1 MSSSFSDAL
10 SSQDD
15 SKINFIPGYI
25 MEVEDGAVKSRDED
39 LLNENEFQPYSD
51 EPIADQEWIDNYY
64 QQRCAKEEKLEELHS
79 LLSSQVTLESW

>member
-15 SKINFIPGYI
+15 SEINFIPGYI
-25 MEVEDGAVKSRDED
+25 MEVEDGAVESRDED
-39 LLNENEFQPYSD
+39 LYEFQPYSD

-64 QQRCAKEEKLEELHS
+64 QQRRAKEEKLEELHS
-79 LLSSQVTLESW
+79 RLSSQVTLESW